1 MRYYFITLLFL
12 AFFISCGSSGKKT
25 DGYGNA
31 PRKFMTIVENMSGY
45 NAAYTEDGHTII
57 YKNDSLGD
65 VVVYYAK
72 FENNA
77 GKYGLRGIDEKIIR
91 AEMDSSLGTLKS
103 FISFSGGAFCE
114 IEEMGYNI
122 YYFDE
127 QMKGALKEN
136 IEVHWNSELSEDTSE
151 EYKMKRIIALLNVAY
166 EIARSISDINV
177 NGWNNIYYALEP
189 IQEALNC
196 DIIKGNAVYEPR
208 TEKHISRLN
217 RMTEEL
223 SHYYYILQEKKI
235 EEETILTNKKDYE

>member
-1 MRYYFITLLFL
+1 MRYFFITLLL
-12 AFFISCGSSGKKT
+12 LVFFVSCGSSGKKK
-25 DGYGNA
+25 DVYSNV
-31 PRKFMTIVENMSGY
+31 PKKFITIVENVDSY
-45 NAAYTEDGHTII
+45 NAAYTEDGHTLI

-103 FISFSGGAFCE
+103 FFSFSGGAFCE
-114 IEEMGYNI
+114 IEEMGYNV

-136 IEVHWNSELSEDTSE
+136 IEVHWGSEPSEDTSE

-166 EIARSISDINV
+166 EIAHSISDKNIS
-177 NGWNNIYYALEP
+177 GWNNIYYALEP
-189 IQEALNC
+189 IQEALNWG
-196 DIIKGNAVYEPR
+196 IIIGNAIYEPR
-208 TEKHISRLN
+208 TEKHISRIC

-223 SHYYYILQEKKI
+223 NQYYYSLQEKMISQKV
-235 EEETILTNKKDYE
+235 NN

>member
-1 MRYYFITLLFL
+1 MRYYFITLSLL
-12 AFFISCGSSGKKT
+12 AIFVSCGSSGKKK
-25 DGYGNA
+25 DVYSNV
-31 PRKFMTIVENMSGY
+31 PKKFITIVENVDSY
-45 NAAYTEDGHTII
+45 NAVYTEDGHTLI

-65 VVVYYAK
+65 IVVYYAK

-103 FISFSGGAFCE
+103 FFSFSGGAFCE
-114 IEEMGYNI
+114 IEEMGYNV

-136 IEVHWNSELSEDTSE
+136 IEVHWGSEPSEDTSE

-166 EIARSISDINV
+166 EIAHYISVKNV
-177 NGWNNIYYALEP
+177 SGWNGIYYALEP

-196 DIIKGNAVYEPR
+196 DIIKGNAIYKLR
-208 TEKHISRLN
+208 TEKHIYRLN
-217 RMTEEL
+217 RMAEEL
-223 SHYYYILQEKKI
+223 SHYYFILQKKMIREKDN
-235 EEETILTNKKDYE
+235 TN